1 MKILKRKK
9 HGISFLTVWFAK
21 ERVKQSGV
29 IQYRQ
34 AFFPGENAVPFDT
47 LVTDLTESEE
57 NIIGKFSKS
66 CKYKIN
72 RAPREGVITE
82 IKAGKEISEQEI
94 KEFVDFFESF
104 WETKGVK
111 LSEKEGLIQELLQY
125 KEAEALTISKA
136 IVQGETVVY
145 HTHVMDD
152 IHARLLHSA
161 SLFRAE
167 ETVSKNVVGFANRYL
182 HKEEILY
189 FKSIGKEKYD
199 WGGAGKEDDVIEITR
214 FKESFGGQRET
225 QYNFE
230 EKQGVL
236 AKLFGILIKLR

>member
-9 HGISFLTVWFAK
+9 HGISFITVWYAE
-21 ERVKQSGV
+21 ERIKQSGV

-34 AFFPGENAVPFDT
+34 ASFQGENAIPFYT

-57 NIIGKFSKS
+57 EIITRFSKS

-72 RAPREGVITE
+72 RAPREGITIE

-94 KEFVDFFESF
+94 KEFIEFFANF

-111 LSEKEGLIQELLQY
+111 LSEKEGLLQELLQY
-125 KEAEALTISKA
+125 RDAEALTISKA
-136 IVQGETVVY
+136 MVQGETVVY
-145 HTHVMDD
+145 HTHVMDE

-161 SLFRAE
+161 SLFRLE

-189 FKSIGKEKYD
+189 FKNVGKEKYD
-199 WGGAGKEDDVIEITR
+199 WGGAGEEDDVIEITR